1 MDHFKNINDSF
12 GHQFGD
18 ILLVE
23 FAKRISAMV
32 RKESVVIRQGGDEF
46 VILTYRTDEEDILT
60 HSQSILNEISTP
72 YHIKQFSFV
81 VGASIGIA
89 KYPEHGTSLDMLLRA
104 ADIAMYEAKKYKNSV
119 RLFAPS
125 MQC

>member
-60 HSQSILNEISTP
+60 HSQSILNEISKRSCM
-72 YHIKQFSFV
+72 IIQKS
-81 VGASIGIA
+81 
-89 KYPEHGTSLDMLLRA
+89 
-104 ADIAMYEAKKYKNSV
+104 
-119 RLFAPS
+119 
-125 MQC
+125 